1 MADAQFTA
9 SPHVLELAQARALF
23 LRQEGRQGLRFPRW
37 HGFAPMQMSG
47 NRPLQVHKVGGVVRF
62 PAHDR
67 PPNDLSI
74 PIGNPI
80 SPSPLLMG

>member
-1 MADAQFTA
+1 MAGAQLSA
-9 SPHVLELAQARALF
+9 SPHVLELPKARALF
-23 LRQEGRQGLRFPRW
+23 FRQQGTQGLRLPRR
-37 HGFAPMQMSG
+37 HGFAPVQMSG

-67 PPNDLSI
+67 APNDLSI

-80 SPSPLLMG
+80 SPPPPLIG